1 MTQILLRPL
10 ISTAGAEIPHSSN
23 DKNDASRPV
32 ISMAGAKI
40 PYSSNDKNDA
50 PNLVI
55 STEAERS
62 GEISCPMVQGAWRQ
76 EFSRLRVS
84 RAPSLPMPPGSS
96 ARDDQ
101 WACILPSENRY
112 GKKGC
117 EEMIC
122 MSSRSFL
129 VGEIPWGC
137 EVMAH
142 HESFRSIPS
151 HPCLWSINLCKNKVL
166 DRKKAFSYNKEKG

>member
-1 MTQILLRPL
+1 MAAGDLSTQRFNRDEYLSL
-10 ISTAGAEIPHSSN
+10 ITTGSPARDDDSGRQHT
-23 DKNDASRPV
+23 V
-32 ISMAGAKI
+32 IRRGPNWPKRC
-40 PYSSNDKNDA
+40 PA
-50 PNLVI
+50 PVI

-62 GEISCPMVQGAWRQ
+62 GEISRPMVQGAWRQ
-76 EFSRLRVS
+76 EFSRPKVS
-84 RAPSLPMPPGSS
+84 RDPGLPIPAGSS

-142 HESFRSIPS
+142 HRSFLPIPS
-151 HPCLWSINLCKNKVL
+151 HPCLWGINLCKNKVL

>member
-1 MTQILLRPL
+1 MTQIRLRL
-10 ISTAGAEIPHSSN
+10 VISTAGAEIPHSSN
-23 DKNDASRPV
+23 DKNDA
-32 ISMAGAKI
+32 
-40 PYSSNDKNDA
+40 
-50 PNLVI
+50 PNPVI

-62 GEISCPMVQGAWRQ
+62 GEISRPHGTGGMAAGFLSAQ
-76 EFSRLRVS
+76 
-84 RAPSLPMPPGSS
+84 SLESPGPPMPAGSS

-101 WACILPSENRY
+101 WTCILPSENRY

-142 HESFRSIPS
+142 HGSFLPIPS
-151 HPCLWSINLCKNKVL
+151 HPCLWGINLCKNKVL

>member
-1 MTQILLRPL
+1 MTQILLRFTV
-10 ISTAGAEIPHSSN
+10 ISAGGAEWRYLTPPMIKMMPRARHFDRSGGEWRNLTPHGTG
-23 DKNDASRPV
+23 
-32 ISMAGAKI
+32 SMAAGVLSAQSLESPDLSPI
-40 PYSSNDKNDA
+40 PA
-50 PNLVI
+50 
-55 STEAERS
+55 
-62 GEISCPMVQGAWRQ
+62 
-76 EFSRLRVS
+76 
-84 RAPSLPMPPGSS
+84 GSS
-96 ARDDQ
+96 ARDDL
-101 WACILPSENRY
+101 WACILPLENRY

-142 HESFRSIPS
+142 HERFRSIPS
-151 HPCLWSINLCKNKVL
+151 YPCLWGINLCKNKVL

>member
-1 MTQILLRPL
+1 MTQILLGPV
-10 ISTAGAEIPHSSN
+10 ISTGGAGGEIPHSSN
-23 DKNDASRPV
+23 DKNDASHP
-32 ISMAGAKI
+32 
-40 PYSSNDKNDA
+40 
-50 PNLVI
+50 VI
-55 STEAERS
+55 STEAEGS

-76 EFSRLRVS
+76 DRKFLSSEFREPPV
-84 RAPSLPMPPGSS
+84 PPMPAGSS

-101 WACILPSENRY
+101 WTCILPSENRY

-129 VGEIPWGC
+129 VGEFPWGC

-142 HESFRSIPS
+142 HGSFLPIPS
-151 HPCLWSINLCKNKVL
+151 HPCLWGINLCKNKVL